1 MTIPPETRKRAVMK
15 TAIIGGGKA
24 CRGILEMV
32 QEKRLKALK
41 MNIVG
46 VVDADDKKPG
56 MEFARLK
63 GIPTFHHLDDVLAIP
78 GLEMIIEL
86 VGHDKFLEE
95 LYRIV
100 PAGVRI
106 VDHLMA
112 QVFGDMEALGAQLVR
127 ELMAKEALG
136 KKLRYERNLLQQV
149 LDSVP
154 DAVIL
159 VDGKN
164 RLRWVNARLEEI
176 ADLHSGDLVFGKE
189 FIDPF
194 CGPGEDG
201 AGVCYF
207 REVSQ
212 TKEPLQVIQM
222 VKDKEGVEQYYRI
235 HVTPIWDEKGNLAH
249 IVETARRITEV
260 VEQTRETADR
270 ERRFRQFVE
279 HALDMISMK
288 DVEGRYMVVNHAAAA
303 FIGMNPMDCIGRT
316 DQEIAPPELAKSI
329 VTNDREI
336 LEGRHYKRQLEKVT
350 RRGESVHLDTIRF
363 PLWNYKGE
371 VTGVCS
377 ISRDITE
384 QKRLE
389 EEILKSEKM
398 AAIGQLATSVAHE
411 INNPLTGVLTFAEEL
426 KADVMEAEPESPAL
440 SDFDVIIREAKRCRN
455 IVSGLL
461 DFARLKSRK
470 LRLENLNQIIERS
483 LVLLKRQPEYDGLLL
498 DLNLWPKMPEIRCDA
513 DQIQQVIMN
522 LVINAA
528 DAMGGRGRVGLAT
541 RITSNGNYLEMEVTD
556 QGPGVPPEIRKTIF
570 EPFFSTKR
578 VKGIGLGLSV
588 VQTILQQHRGSIA
601 VGAGPGGKG
610 ARFTLRFPMVDHGSH
625 YPDPAARLATN

>member
-1 MTIPPETRKRAVMK
+1 MK

-32 QEKRLKALK
+32 LENRLKAL
-41 MNIVG
+41 NLEIVG
-46 VVDADDKKPG
+46 VVDADDNKPG

-63 GIPTFHHLDDVLAIP
+63 GIPTFRHLDEMLAIP

-106 VDHLMA
+106 LDHLMA
-112 QVFGDMEALGAQLVR
+112 KVFGDMENLGAELER
-127 ELMAKEALG
+127 ELIEKEALG
-136 KKLRYERNLLQQV
+136 QKLRSERNLLQQV

-164 RLRWVNARLEEI
+164 RLQWVNARLEDI
-176 ADLHSGDLVFGKE
+176 TDLHPENLVFGKE
-189 FIDPF
+189 FVDPF

-212 TKEPLQVIQM
+212 TREPLQVIQM

-249 IVETARRITEV
+249 LVETARTITEV
-260 VEQTRETADR
+260 VEQTRETATR

-288 DVEGRYMVVNHAAAA
+288 DMEGRYMVVNHAAAA

-316 DQEIAPPELAKSI
+316 DEEIAPPELARAI
-329 VTNDREI
+329 VANDREI
-336 LEGRHYKRQLEKVT
+336 LEGRHYKRQLEKVR
-350 RRGESVHLDTIRF
+350 RRGVAVHLDTIRF

-377 ISRDITE
+377 ISRDVTDQKKLE
-384 QKRLE
+384 QE
-389 EEILKSEKM
+389 VLKSEKM

-426 KADVMEAEPESPAL
+426 RADAIEADPQSPAIA
-440 SDFDVIIREAKRCRN
+440 DFDVIIREAKRCRT
-455 IVSGLL
+455 IVSNLL
-461 DFARLKSRK
+461 DFARLKNHN
-470 LRLENLNQIIERS
+470 LRREDLNHIIERC
-483 LVLLKRQPEYDGLLL
+483 LVLLKRQAEYDGVVF
-498 DLNLWPKMPEIRCDA
+498 DLKLWPKMPEIRCDS
-513 DQIQQVIMN
+513 DQIQQVVMN
-522 LVINAA
+522 LVINAT
-528 DAMGGRGRVGLAT
+528 DAMGGRGRVGVET
-541 RITSNGNYLEMEVTD
+541 RLSANGKFVEMEVTD
-556 QGPGVPPEIRKTIF
+556 QGPGVPAEIRKTIF

-588 VQTILQQHRGSIA
+588 VQTIIQQHQGSIA
-601 VGAGPGGKG
+601 VGSGPGGKG
-610 ARFTLRFPMVDHGSH
+610 ARFIVRLPLVWRPGEERM
-625 YPDPAARLATN
+625 PAPTGFAAQWS